1 LPDDR
6 EPKKSRNIFLF
17 IRIAVVSCG
26 IIAGIFWLSRE
37 ERLNRL
43 GEIFRQMN
51 IGIFACVLGMF
62 VISQVIVGF
71 RWWLLLRSQ
80 HIFMSLWAV
89 VRLYFLGWFYN
100 NFMPGSLGG
109 DLLRAWYVT
118 RHTDKKFEAVLSVFV
133 DRVIGL
139 SSTLVIAVFFYLLF
153 LRGKSLE
160 IPTGGTGGFVSFI
173 ARSKSILFWA
183 AVIIIGVLFVLLLH
197 SKTRSILLKACLY
210 IRQAGLRLIIKF
222 RDAIVIYC
230 KKPLTMLAA
239 FALTVFLQMFTIT
252 GFWLLGRNLGIE
264 TGVVYYYVFFTLTWV
279 LGAIPISIGGVVLVE
294 VLLVTLFVK
303 FAGVAE
309 ESASALALCQRAVWM
324 LASLPGAVIHLIGA
338 HLPGDPKNGL
348 QGRKDFFV
356 DSKGPVD

>member
-1 LPDDR
+1 
-6 EPKKSRNIFLF
+6 
-17 IRIAVVSCG
+17 
-26 IIAGIFWLSRE
+26 
-37 ERLNRL
+37 
-43 GEIFRQMN
+43 MN
-51 IGIFACVLGMF
+51 IGIFAGVLGIF
-62 VISQVIVGF
+62 IISQVIVGF

-80 HIFMSLWAV
+80 HIFLNLWAV

-118 RHTDKKFEAVLSVFV
+118 KHTDKKFEAVLSVFV

-153 LRGKSLE
+153 LRGKGFERPSSD
-160 IPTGGTGGFVSFI
+160 TDGFVNFI
-173 ARSKSILFWA
+173 AQYKSIFFWV
-183 AVIIIGVLFVLLLH
+183 AVIIAVVLCVLLLLKR
-197 SKTRSILLKACLY
+197 SRSILLKACLY
-210 IRQAGLRLIIKF
+210 IRQAGLKLIIKF

-239 FALTVFLQMFTIT
+239 FVLTVFLQLFTIT
-252 GFWLLGRNLGIE
+252 GFWLLGQNLGIE

-279 LGAIPISIGGVVLVE
+279 LGAIPISIAGVVVVE
-294 VLLVTLFVK
+294 VLLVSLFVEV
-303 FAGVAE
+303 AGVAE

-338 HLPGDPKNGL
+338 HLPGNPKNSL
-348 QGRKDFFV
+348 QGRKYFFV
-356 DSKGPVD
+356 DSKSPVD